1 MPRADRYLQH
11 LAAVPM
17 FQACSRR
24 ELQTIGRLAE
34 NYKVDA
40 GTVLVREGRREDEFY
55 LIVEGSAKVT
65 RGGKKIA
72 DLGPGDY
79 FGELAVLIPGPR
91 NATVTT
97 TSPAEV
103 LGIASRD
110 FWALAEEVPP
120 ILLSVMVGTARR
132 LHEADG
138 RTIR

>member
-1 MPRADRYLQH
+1 
-11 LAAVPM
+11 M

-72 DLGPGDY
+72 ELGPGDY

-91 NATVTT
+91 NATVTA
-97 TSPAEV
+97 TSPSEL

-110 FWALAEEVPP
+110 LWALATEVPS
-120 ILLSVMVGTARR
+120 ILRSVLVGTARR
-132 LHEADG
+132 LHQADG
-138 RTIR
+138 RKIR

>member
-1 MPRADRYLQH
+1 MPRTDRYLQH

-17 FQACSRR
+17 FQACSRQR
-24 ELQTIGRLAE
+24 LEAIGRLAE

-55 LIVEGSAKVT
+55 LIVEGGAVVT
-65 RGGKKIA
+65 KGGKKVA
-72 DLGPGDY
+72 TLGPGDY
-79 FGELAVLIPGPR
+79 FGELAVLVPGPR

-97 TSPAEV
+97 TMPSEV

-110 FWALAEEVPP
+110 FWALATDVPP

-138 RTIR
+138 RSIR

>member
-1 MPRADRYLQH
+1 MPRTDRYLQH

-17 FQACSRR
+17 FQACSRH

-55 LIVEGSAKVT
+55 LIVDGSAKVT

-72 DLGPGDY
+72 TLGSGDY

-97 TSPAEV
+97 TSTSEV

-110 FWALAEEVPP
+110 FWALATEVPQ
-120 ILLSVMVGTARR
+120 ILRSVLVGTARR
-132 LHEADG
+132 LHQADG